1 MSEEA
6 PGSIFTRYIEK
17 EILPLV
23 PEKLL
28 QFDKTLDEKGFPS
41 RRYILFG
48 SVVKS
53 RPRRGSD
60 IDVGVFIDS
69 LEGVSVSEFYDLLG
83 ESGRLC
89 RIKGIPLELTL
100 FSEDG
105 LESSFFE
112 NYREIDIES
121 LKMAA
126 ETEDWK
132 KKKK

>member
-1 MSEEA
+1 MDEETS
-6 PGSIFTRYIEK
+6 GSIFTRYIEK
-17 EILPLV
+17 EVFPLV

-41 RRYILFG
+41 RRYIFFG
-48 SVVKS
+48 SVVKNKPHRS
-53 RPRRGSD
+53 SD
-60 IDVGVFIDS
+60 IDIGVFIES
-69 LEGVSVSEFYDLLG
+69 FEGVSTSEFYDLLG

-105 LESSFFE
+105 LETSFFE

-121 LKMAA
+121 LKKAA
-126 ETEDWK
+126 EAEDK
-132 KKKK
+132 KK